1 MSDLSIAV
9 GHDLTARIDP
19 IRRAESAAPA
29 PVAGAGAAQESDSV
43 EISDRAH
50 FLSRL
55 RELPAVRAD
64 LIQRVRVDLAAGRY
78 DDPEIPSDVIDR
90 IVEDINLLG

>member
-9 GHDLTARIDP
+9 GHDPSPRIDP
-19 IRRAESAAPA
+19 IRRAEAAAPA
-29 PVAGAGAAQESDSV
+29 PGASSSAAAESDSV

-64 LIQRVRVDLAAGRY
+64 LIQRVRADLASGRY
-78 DDPEIPSDVIDR
+78 DDPEIPNDVIDR